1 MNTPILQ
8 DDQNPEIQ
16 AVKSAMKSTK
26 NKRMFE
32 RYQTILLHLHG
43 MKYDQIALIV
53 GRSTVTIG
61 SYVKAY
67 RAYGL
72 DGLVLGESPG
82 RPSFLTKEQE
92 GQVRKLLIE
101 KRPADVGFPSEMNWN
116 APLLRQWIL
125 REFSVTYSERG
136 TRKLL
141 HLLGFSFTKPT
152 YTLALADPQ
161 KQEQFKKDF
170 DVVKKID
177 SVRN

>member
-1 MNTPILQ
+1 MMNNSFQ

-16 AVKSAMKSTK
+16 AIKAAMKATK

-43 MKYDQIALIV
+43 VKYDQIAFIV
-53 GRSTVTIG
+53 GRSAVTIG

-67 RAYGL
+67 RAHGL
-72 DGLVLGESPG
+72 NGLVLGESPG
-82 RPSFLTKEQE
+82 RPSFLSKEQE
-92 GQVRKLLIE
+92 EQVRRLLIE
-101 KRPADVGFPSEMNWN
+101 QRPCDVGFPSEMNWT
-116 APLLRQWIL
+116 APLLRDWIH

-161 KQEQFKKDF
+161 KQEQFKEDF
-170 DVVKKID
+170 NAVKKID
-177 SVRN
+177 SARN